1 MFASCGERGG
11 GGRGRF
17 VLVVLKRS
25 KHSSRWRP
33 ASNGVKAL
41 LLPREMSVALT
52 QSTASAASLLLSSDG
67 ERSDRGPGGREAG
80 GSALVSF
87 GLVRA

>member
-1 MFASCGERGG
+1 M
-11 GGRGRF
+11 
-17 VLVVLKRS
+17 VLHAARTRVVGDVEWS
-25 KHSSRWRP
+25 ESI
-33 ASNGVKAL
+33 
-41 LLPREMSVALT
+41 LLPREMSVAVT